1 MTQGVPGLIWGLLII
16 FTSTLIGCM
25 LVFAAEASTSKAVL
39 VGVFTSALT
48 LALLTV
54 RVLDFPFE
62 SALQLSSRDFNQT
75 LNKVDRLITA
85 AQPQGSKAP
94 E

>member
-1 MTQGVPGLIWGLLII
+1 
-16 FTSTLIGCM
+16 M

-39 VGVFTSALT
+39 VGVFTSSLT

-62 SALQLSSRDFNQT
+62 SQRDARKDRSFDCGRSAAWLTHIRVSNRVAAFSRRSAA
-75 LNKVDRLITA
+75 KRVYRLA
-85 AQPQGSKAP
+85 
-94 E
+94 